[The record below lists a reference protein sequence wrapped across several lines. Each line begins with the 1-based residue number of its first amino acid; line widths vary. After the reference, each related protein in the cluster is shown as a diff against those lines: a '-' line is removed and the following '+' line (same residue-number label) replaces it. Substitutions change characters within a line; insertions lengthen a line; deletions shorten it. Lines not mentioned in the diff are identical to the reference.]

1 MKELPR
7 KKQTLVAS
15 LNSAVEGFIYVL
27 RTQRNMRLHFLV
39 ATLVLVLGI
48 YLNIAKI
55 ELLILFGAIVLV
67 LALEMLN
74 TASEL
79 VMDVVEEL
87 FHPVVKIIKDVT
99 AGAVFLAAINAVAVG
114 YVVFWNRFPFDIQTG
129 IYRIRQSQWHV
140 TLILFIILL
149 FIVVAG
155 KVLFHRGTPFRGG
168 MPSGHA
174 AFAFSLWAIITLLV
188 KNNLVIFLSF
198 IMAFLIAR
206 HRIKDNVHTIWEVA
220 AGAILGILTTFLVF
234 QIFF

>member
-1 MKELPR
+1 LKESFR

-15 LNSAVEGFIYVL
+15 LNSAVKGFIYVL
-27 RTQRNMRLHFLV
+27 RTQRNMRLHFLT

-48 YLNIAKI
+48 YLNISRI
-55 ELLILFGAIVLV
+55 ELLILFGAIILV

-79 VMDVVEEL
+79 VMDVVEDL
-87 FHPVVKIIKDVT
+87 FHPVIKIIKDVT

-140 TLILFIILL
+140 ALIIFIFLL

-174 AFAFSLWAIITLLV
+174 AFAFSMWAIITLLV
-188 KNNLVIFLSF
+188 KNNLVVALSF

-206 HRIKDNVHTIWEVA
+206 HRIKDNVHTIWEVT
-220 AGAILGILTTFLVF
+220 AGALLGILATFLVF